1 MTNPTIFTQL
11 KMEYGWNFSIS
22 GLKMTWCVHGGISK
36 KNSYGIST
44 YDNWNFKPQISSTF
58 HFDRV
63 SDGQMAHILSVK
75 WTISETIHKRC
86 RHFNFFLDFIECHTI
101 SWKCNSY
108 LVTINFETVP
118 SGLQLNQR
126 LQSTC
131 YKWTVSRLK
140 STRQIS
146 ARNSSPLSSP
156 ITMW

>member
-1 MTNPTIFTQL
+1 MC
-11 KMEYGWNFSIS
+11 MEEFP
-22 GLKMTWCVHGGISK
+22 K

-44 YDNWNFKPQISSTF
+44 YDNWNFKPQISSIF

-86 RHFNFFLDFIECHTI
+86 RHFNFFRFYWMPYNIMEMQF
-101 SWKCNSY
+101 